1 MKIEAIS
8 KNLKERCPQPK
19 WMICWKFSLLLTRY
33 NAYFLTNFK
42 NIFKNG
48 NKSAI
53 ILLFLVPPPRQ
64 YWLVILVGRVEFALR
79 FFCKR
84 QIHSVH
90 KPGQRPPSSPR
101 FPIIHNWVDVG
112 ATNRSLGNES
122 DDLEAAAQ
130 IGLGLTSRHNVWPKD
145 WLKGGPKKCSK
156 ARIKS
161 NQSSSSQN
169 IIVFGI

>member
-1 MKIEAIS
+1 
-8 KNLKERCPQPK
+8 
-19 WMICWKFSLLLTRY
+19 MICFPPFWQDVMLCFDKL
-33 NAYFLTNFK
+33 K
-42 NIFKNG
+42 NIFQNG

-53 ILLFLVPPPRQ
+53 ILFFWYHPLDDTDWSFWLGELSLHSDSFAKGRSILFTNLASIPLPP
-64 YWLVILVGRVEFALR
+64 
-79 FFCKR
+79 
-84 QIHSVH
+84 
-90 KPGQRPPSSPR
+90 PR

>member
-1 MKIEAIS
+1 MASFVGNFPSFWQDI
-8 KNLKERCPQPK
+8 
-19 WMICWKFSLLLTRY
+19 MHF
-33 NAYFLTNFK
+33 FFFTNFK
-42 NIFKNG
+42 NIFQNG

-53 ILLFLVPPPRQ
+53 IFFFGTTPST
-64 YWLVILVGRVEFALR
+64 ILIDNFSWASWICTQILSV
-79 FFCKR
+79 

-112 ATNRSLGNES
+112 ATNRSLGKES